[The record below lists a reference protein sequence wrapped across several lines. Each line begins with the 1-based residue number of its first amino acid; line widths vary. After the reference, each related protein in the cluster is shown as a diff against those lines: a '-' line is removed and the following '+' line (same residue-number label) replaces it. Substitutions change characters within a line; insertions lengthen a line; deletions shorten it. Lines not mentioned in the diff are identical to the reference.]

1 MNSQGLWMSAKTSV
15 SPNDHKFPEAL
26 GKVLLYLDWVPKP
39 ITGARRA
46 RTMEPTRWSTQRH
59 VTRFFLPTAWLGKYG
74 TLLGGRKKEEK
85 KKGMHVGRPPCVLYL
100 SWPSS
105 PASLIEGVSFKGVF
119 KKAKVSG
126 SPMHF
131 Y

>member
-1 MNSQGLWMSAKTSV
+1 MVHSETCN
-15 SPNDHKFPEAL
+15 
-26 GKVLLYLDWVPKP
+26 KVLPPNSMVGEVWDL
-39 ITGARRA
+39 A
-46 RTMEPTRWSTQRH
+46 
-59 VTRFFLPTAWLGKYG
+59 
-74 TLLGGRKKEEK
+74 GREKKRK